1 MTQALAETGVDREK
15 HSVGQGHRAA
25 VLAGFLGWMLDAFDF
40 FLVVFCLTGIA
51 HEFHQTD
58 RSIALSITLT
68 LAFRPVGALIFGF
81 LADRFGRR
89 GPLMLALV
97 FYSVIELF
105 SGLAPNYAT
114 FLILRALFGIGMGGE
129 WGVGTSLAMEAAPK
143 ARRGLLSGLLQ
154 QGYAAGY
161 LLAALCYVFVFPRF
175 GWRPLFFLGGLP
187 ALLALYVRFR
197 VKESDVWRKTR
208 QTNAIDF
215 VRVVAIHWKLLV
227 YIALF
232 MAGLQLTTHGT
243 QDMYPTFLER
253 YRHFGPSG
261 RAWIT
266 SISMVGAIIG
276 GILFGF
282 LSDRWGRRRMIIF
295 ALVGALLA
303 IPLWAFGLSR
313 LELIAGAV
321 VMQLL
326 IQGAMGIVPAHLS
339 ELAPNSARGFIVG
352 FGYQCGVLLSS
363 SIVYI
368 EATLATHISYAWA
381 MAVSAAIAL
390 VLAIIGTAVGPER
403 RAAAFANELGKTAP
417 QFHSYDNAG
426 ASSRAGDS

>member
-1 MTQALAETGVDREK
+1 MTETLAATGLDQEAHLASK
-15 HSVGQGHRAA
+15 GHRAA

-51 HEFHQTD
+51 QDFHQSD
-58 RSIALSITLT
+58 RAIALSITLT
-68 LAFRPVGALIFGF
+68 LAFRPVGAFIFGY
-81 LADRFGRR
+81 LADQFGRR

-97 FYSVIELF
+97 FYSLIELL
-105 SGLAPNYAT
+105 SGLAPNYVT
-114 FLILRALFGIGMGGE
+114 FLVLRALFGIGMGGE

-143 ARRGLLSGLLQ
+143 ERRGLLSGLLQ

-161 LLAALCYVFVFPRF
+161 LLAALCYLFVYPRF

-197 VKESDVWRKTR
+197 VKESDVWKKTK
-208 QTNAIDF
+208 QANGKDF
-215 VRVVAIHWKLLV
+215 VRVVAIHWKLLF

-253 YRHFGPSG
+253 YRHLDTSD

-266 SISMVGAIIG
+266 SVSMIGAIAG

-282 LSDRWGRRRMIIF
+282 FSDRWGRRRMIIL

-303 IPLWAFGLSR
+303 IPLWAFGLSK
-313 LELIAGAV
+313 IAIVAGAV

-368 EATLATHISYAWA
+368 EATLASHISYAWA
-381 MAVSAAIAL
+381 MAISAAIAL

-403 RAAAFANELGKTAP
+403 RAAAFAYEP
-417 QFHSYDNAG
+417 
-426 ASSRAGDS
+426 RGDTS

>member
-1 MTQALAETGVDREK
+1 MTQALAEPRADREK
-15 HSVGQGHRAA
+15 HSANQEHHSA

-40 FLVVFCLTGIA
+40 FLVVFCLTSIA
-51 HEFHQTD
+51 REFHKPD
-58 RSIALSITLT
+58 SAIALSITLT
-68 LAFRPVGALIFGF
+68 LAFRPVGAFIFGY
-81 LADRFGRR
+81 LADQFGRR

-97 FYSVIELF
+97 FYSVIELL
-105 SGLAPNYAT
+105 SGLAPNYVT
-114 FLILRALFGIGMGGE
+114 FLVLRALFGIGMGGE
-129 WGVGTSLAMEAAPK
+129 WGVGTSLAMEAAP
-143 ARRGLLSGLLQ
+143 RQSRGLLSGVLQ

-161 LLAALCYVFVFPRF
+161 LLAALCYVLVFPRF

-197 VKESDVWRKTR
+197 VKESAVWRKTK
-208 QTNAIDF
+208 QANAKDF
-215 VRVVAIHWKLLV
+215 LRVVAIHWKLLL

-253 YRHFGPSG
+253 YRHFGPSV

-276 GILFGF
+276 GIFCGF
-282 LSDRWGRRRMIIF
+282 LSDRWGRRRMIIC
-295 ALVGALLA
+295 ALACALLA
-303 IPLWAFGLSR
+303 IPLWAFGISNLA
-313 LELIAGAV
+313 LIAGAFL
-321 VMQLL
+321 MQLM

-368 EATLATHISYAWA
+368 EATLAGHISYAWA
-381 MAVSAAIAL
+381 MAISGAIAL
-390 VLAIIGTAVGPER
+390 ILAIIGTAVGPER
-403 RAAAFANELGKTAP
+403 RAAAFAQATRGVDEVS
-417 QFHSYDNAG
+417 QSV
-426 ASSRAGDS
+426 

>member
-1 MTQALAETGVDREK
+1 
-15 HSVGQGHRAA
+15 
-25 VLAGFLGWMLDAFDF
+25 
-40 FLVVFCLTGIA
+40 
-51 HEFHQTD
+51 
-58 RSIALSITLT
+58 
-68 LAFRPVGALIFGF
+68 
-81 LADRFGRR
+81 
-89 GPLMLALV
+89 
-97 FYSVIELF
+97 
-105 SGLAPNYAT
+105 
-114 FLILRALFGIGMGGE
+114 
-129 WGVGTSLAMEAAPK
+129 
-143 ARRGLLSGLLQ
+143 LQ

-161 LLAALCYVFVFPRF
+161 LLAAVCYVLVFPKF

-197 VKESDVWRKTR
+197 VKESAVWKKTK
-208 QTNAIDF
+208 QANAKDF
-215 VRVVAIHWKLLV
+215 LRVVAVNWKLLL

-276 GILFGF
+276 GILCGF
-282 LSDRWGRRRMIIF
+282 LSDRWGRRRMIIC

-303 IPLWAFGLSR
+303 IPLWAFGVSSLA
-313 LELIAGAV
+313 LIAGAFL
-321 VMQLL
+321 MQLM

-368 EATLATHISYAWA
+368 EATLAGHISYAWA
-381 MAVSAAIAL
+381 MAISGAIAV

-403 RAAAFANELGKTAP
+403 RAATFAQET
-417 QFHSYDNAG
+417 SVAG
-426 ASSRAGDS
+426 EISRAV

>member
-1 MTQALAETGVDREK
+1 MTQALYEARADREK
-15 HSVGQGHRAA
+15 HVAGQGHRAA

-51 HEFHQTD
+51 QEFHKSD
-58 RSIALSITLT
+58 RAIALSITLT
-68 LAFRPVGALIFGF
+68 LAFRPVGAFIFGF
-81 LADRFGRR
+81 LADQFGRR

-97 FYSVIELF
+97 FYSVIELL
-105 SGLAPNYAT
+105 SGLAPNYVT

-129 WGVGTSLAMEAAPK
+129 WGVGTSLAMEAAPTK
-143 ARRGLLSGLLQ
+143 RRGLLSGLLQ

-161 LLAALCYVFVFPRF
+161 LLAALCYVLVFPRF

-187 ALLALYVRFR
+187 ALLAVYVRYR
-197 VKESDVWRKTR
+197 VKESNVWR
-208 QTNAIDF
+208 QTKQADAIDF
-215 VRVVAIHWKLLV
+215 VRVVAIHWKLLL

-253 YRHFGPSG
+253 YRHFGPSA

-266 SISMVGAIIG
+266 SVSMVGAIVG

-282 LSDRWGRRRMIIF
+282 LSDRWGRRRMIVL

-303 IPLWAFGLSR
+303 IPLWAFGLSK
-313 LELIAGAV
+313 LALIAGAV

-326 IQGAMGIVPAHLS
+326 IQGAMGVVPAHLS

-368 EATLATHISYAWA
+368 EATLAGHISYAWA
-381 MAVSAAIAL
+381 MAISAAIAL
-390 VLAIIGTAVGPER
+390 VLAILGTAVGPER
-403 RAAAFANELGKTAP
+403 RAAVFAMESEQKAAP
-417 QFHSYDNAG
+417 
-426 ASSRAGDS
+426 